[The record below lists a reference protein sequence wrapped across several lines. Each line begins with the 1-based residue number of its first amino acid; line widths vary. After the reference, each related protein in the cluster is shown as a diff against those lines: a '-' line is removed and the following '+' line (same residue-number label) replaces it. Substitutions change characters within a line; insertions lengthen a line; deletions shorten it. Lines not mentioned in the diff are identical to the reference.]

1 MKFHIR
7 PWSPLL
13 ELICSTKAAAALR
26 NKISILFTIVLPLL
40 ASQAPAAIVG
50 PAGYTN
56 DFATQPAAA
65 DWATAIRGT
74 SATVILDAVGL
85 NTAAQTN
92 LAGGVTVQCASSNAS
107 PPSAAGST
115 VWSTSGYLQ
124 TRPTGNA
131 YTVLKAT
138 FVNNTGTNATHV
150 LISYDFAA
158 VLPTSEVAYG
168 HLVYYSLTGAASSWS
183 SLVTLQSTN
192 SAALSTNVALSAT
205 WTNGGTLY
213 LLWADDN
220 GTSSPDTANQIDNF
234 SLQVTAG
241 APVGGTTVAL
251 TAPANNSVFNLTDV
265 SSISLAATATNTG
278 GTITNVEFFQGATLL
293 GQDATAPYDFT
304 WSGLVTGSFILRAV
318 AADGTGLLTTS
329 APVNLTIISNLAPTV
344 TVTNP
349 ADGSSFGSTASIT
362 LEAAAADL
370 DGSVTNVEFY
380 QGGTLLGQD
389 AGSPYSFVWSGLV
402 AGNYALRAVV
412 VDNLG
417 ARGTSSVV
425 NVTVTNSAPLSVS
438 ITNPPASATFVAPAS
453 ITIQAAI
460 SGGINPVTNVN
471 FYGNSALVGSDASSP
486 FSLVWLGAGLGSNQ
500 LVVVATDDTGLSVT
514 SAPVS
519 LTVVPPGNLV
529 GPAGYTNAFGTL
541 PLATEWATLS
551 IAGANTNLYVFDEE
565 VNTNASIRAAAF
577 TTALTSAS
585 GSPPNS
591 FATAIWNSAGLNLQ
605 TRPTGNKY
613 TALMGK
619 FVNFS
624 GANATQLSISFLQTI
639 AGTANAEDS
648 GLGTQVYYSLTGLTN
663 SWTNLTSFNTTS
675 STAGSLTQSTNLAID
690 WPNGA
695 NLYLLWVDDNAAVG
709 TDVAYQIDNLSLQV
723 TAGNPLAFACTVT
736 APAHNVSFVSG
747 TTVTAAALP
756 VSGTAPY
763 TVQYFTNSG
772 VGNTVFAAAG
782 SSATPPYNLNLTGLT
797 PGTYNIYAVATDS
810 SGSPA
815 SMNSSTNTFFVAD
828 PITFVLTAPANN
840 ASITDTTPVT
850 GTATVSGGTAPYSV
864 QFFLDNVASG
874 APVVSSPYERNFGLL
889 FVGDHT
895 IKAVVT
901 DARGWVSNSLISTI
915 HITGAA
921 GVTLTPTNGTSFV
934 FGQTVSLVA
943 TPGGGTGPYTVV
955 FFTNNQAVGSL
966 SFAPYT
972 TNTGLLPVG
981 THTLY
986 ARVTDS
992 TAPTPQE
999 NNSTANTITILPN
1012 PLVVSLTAPTN
1023 GQGGN
1028 AGQVLALTATA
1039 SVSAPVTISSVEF
1052 FYDGASAGVD
1062 AIAPYSG
1069 SVASPPVGAHTVYAR
1084 ATDSLGRTTFTATN
1098 TVTLANDP
1106 LANDNFVNRFM
1117 LGTPAHET
1125 GANAGAGTESGE
1137 PTSTGGFFGTSWRA
1151 TLWWKWTA
1159 PVTTTVTID
1168 TIGSDFNTYLAVYTG
1183 TAVNGLSL
1191 VVRNDNAPGLA
1202 NVSLVTFTAQ
1212 AGTEYQIQ
1220 VGGVRTGNVTAT
1232 GNINFNLTV
1241 PPTVAITVPS
1251 EGAVFLTGSNIDV
1264 TATASSAV
1272 VAITNVSLYA
1282 GGSLV
1287 GSVTNSPY
1295 TFTVSNAPAGSNSL
1309 FAVATDSSSQVVT
1322 SAVVHVLVVN
1332 AGITIVSP
1340 VADAVFQSTNPI
1352 TATVVGL
1359 LPAGS
1364 ITNVSFFVDGQPIG
1378 QDGTAPFNA
1387 TWSNVTGGAHQLTAT
1402 GQDGLGNSYVA
1413 APVNFSLAEVQ
1424 IIVQSN
1430 AVWKY
1435 LDTGVDL
1442 GTGWVATNFNDSGWA
1457 SGPGQLG
1464 YGDGD
1469 EATLVG
1475 YGLDSSNKFVTT
1487 YFRHTFEVANASAYT
1502 NITARMLRDDGV
1514 VVYLNGTEIIRN
1526 NITSGAIDYLTLASS
1541 SASDDG
1547 TNWLTFS
1554 PNLFGLLRSGTNV
1567 LAAEIHQQTVASSDI
1582 TFALELSGTFNGVTA
1597 PLTAVITGP
1606 ANNAVISLLTTSNLV
1621 LTANASTVS
1630 GTVTNVEFFEGLNKL
1645 GEDANSPYSLIWSNL
1660 VVGSYTLRAVSAN
1673 DLGARATSAPV
1684 AIAIVSNIPPT
1695 VALTSPAGGSS
1706 FSVSTNITLVASV
1719 ADSDG
1724 TITNVSFYQG
1734 ATKLGEDTPGPGY
1747 SFVWSNLVLGNY
1759 SLTVVATDSSGASTT
1774 STPPV
1779 SVSVVANV
1787 LPAVSIT
1794 SPANGATFAAGSTVT
1809 INVTASDADGSVT
1822 NVAFYDGAT
1831 LLGSDPTAPYSI
1843 IVSGLAVGSHSL
1855 KAVAWD
1861 NLGATN
1867 TSATITVTVVSSA
1880 LTRGPYLLNGTTN
1893 GALVRWCS
1901 SLATDGYVRYGTNIN
1916 DLSSGAAELTVKT
1929 NHIVQVSGL
1938 QPNTTYYYS
1947 VGTSNSTI
1955 AAQTNFFFVTP
1966 PPIGTPQKTR
1976 IWVLGDAGTSGN
1988 ATGSSGNASQIA
2000 VRNAYNNY
2008 AATNA
2013 RADLILM
2020 LGDNA
2025 YNSGTDAEYQK
2036 GVFAIYTNN
2045 FCNTFT
2051 YACVG
2056 NHDTAQSTTAN
2067 EAIPMFNWFTTPKN
2081 GEVGGLPTGNN
2092 LYYSYDHANI
2102 HFVVLDSMVPA
2113 YRQIGSVMLSWLAN
2127 DLAATTQQWI
2137 IVYFHHPP
2145 YTKGTHNSDTET
2157 DLIQVRQNITPILE
2171 SYGVDLVL
2179 SGHSHVYERSFLVQG
2194 HTGMSGTFTNDN
2206 LVVGGSGDP
2215 LGTGAY
2221 QKTTTEGTVYAVS
2234 GSAGQAGGVT
2244 NIPVFYK
2251 SLGKLG
2257 SMVIEVTSNKLEAIF
2272 LTSTNSVE
2280 DRFSIVKSLTG
2291 NLPAAPTELLAVDL
2305 NASQINLAWT
2315 DNATNEAGF
2324 SLERSTD
2331 AINFSHVASLAANST
2346 NYSDTSLAVS
2356 TVYFYR
2362 LRSTNSS
2369 GHSEFSN
2376 VAADS
2381 TTGPVVIGTQPQSLT
2396 VVLGSAANFFVIAGG
2411 TAPLTYQWRFEGA
2424 DLPGETSATLTL
2436 NNVQYPNGGAY
2447 SVLIANPFGAVTSFI
2462 ASLTVAVPVVITQP
2476 PTNLVVLVGQS
2487 TAFNVTASGTPPFAY
2502 QWSKNGNDIG
2512 GGNSSTLVINNA
2524 QSGDQGDYQ
2533 VLVANLAGGLLSTNA
2548 TLTVLATNQ
2557 PIFLNAQMLTNGN
2570 FQLTLSGLIGQKYAI
2585 DRSLDLSGWTQ
2596 WFVITNQTGQVQ
2608 LTDTNAPGVNVRF
2621 YRGRL
2626 VLLP

>member
-1 MKFHIR
+1 MKINVC
-7 PWSPLL
+7 PQTSLL
-13 ELICSTKAAAALR
+13 ELICSSGAAVSLR
-26 NKISILFTIVLPLL
+26 NQIRLLFAIILPLL
-40 ASQAPAAIVG
+40 VGHAPGASVG
-50 PAGYTN
+50 PAGYSTN
-56 DFATQPAAA
+56 FTAQPAAA
-65 DWATAIRGT
+65 DWATVFWGT
-74 SATVILDAVGL
+74 SANAILNAASL
-85 NTAAQTN
+85 NTAVQTN
-92 LAGGVTVQCASSNAS
+92 LAGGIAAQCVSTNAN
-107 PPSAAGST
+107 PPSAANG
-115 VWSTSGYLQ
+115 VWSTTGYLQ

-131 YTVLKAT
+131 YTLLKAT
-138 FVNNTGTNATHV
+138 FVNNTGTNATSIS
-150 LISYDFAA
+150 ISYDFSA
-158 VLPTSEVAYG
+158 VSPLGEVVFG
-168 HLVYYSLTGAASSWS
+168 HLVYYSLTGLANSWS
-183 SLVTLQSTN
+183 NLATLQSTN
-192 SAALSTNVALSAT
+192 SGALSTNVTLSST

-213 LLWADDN
+213 LLFADDN
-220 GTSSPDTANQIDNF
+220 GASSPDTANQISNF
-234 SLQVTAG
+234 SLQVTTG
-241 APVGGTTVAL
+241 TPVEGTTVAF
-251 TAPANNSVFNLTDV
+251 TSPANNSVFNLTAV
-265 SSISLAATATNTG
+265 SSIALAATATNVSATVTNIEFYQ
-278 GTITNVEFFQGATLL
+278 GTTKL
-293 GQDATAPYDFT
+293 GEDLTAPYAFN
-304 WSGLVTGSFILRAV
+304 WSGMATGAYALRVV
-318 AADGTGLLTTS
+318 ASDDTGLRGTS
-329 APVNLTIISNLAPTV
+329 APVSITVISNYSPTISL
-344 TVTNP
+344 TNP
-349 ADGSSFGSTASIT
+349 ANGSSFGSSGSVT
-362 LEAAAADL
+362 LGADAADS

-380 QGGTLLGQD
+380 QGSTLLGQD
-389 AGSPYSFVWSGLV
+389 ASSPYSFVWSGLV
-402 AGNYALRAVV
+402 AGGYTLRAVA
-412 VDNLG
+412 VDNQG
-417 ARGTSSVV
+417 ARDTSSVV
-425 NVTVTNSAPLSVS
+425 NVTVTNNAALVVT
-438 ITNPPASATFVAPAS
+438 ITNPPDNAIFVSPAS
-453 ITIQAAI
+453 ITIQASI

-471 FYGNSALVGSDASSP
+471 FYGNSVLVGSDATSP
-486 FSLVWLGAGLGSNQ
+486 FSFIWSGASLGSNQ
-500 LVVVATDDTGLSVT
+500 LVAVATDNTGLSVT

-519 LTVVPPGNLV
+519 IAVVPPGNLV
-529 GPAGYTNAFGTL
+529 GSAGYSNAFGSI
-541 PLATEWATLS
+541 PLVTEWATLS
-551 IAGANTNLYVFDEE
+551 FAGPNDNVYVLAQE
-565 VNTNASIRAAAF
+565 VNTNTSINAATF
-577 TTALTSAS
+577 TTALTSAA
-585 GSPPNS
+585 GSLPSS
-591 FATAIWNSAGLNLQ
+591 FATAVWNSTGLNLQ

-624 GANATQLSISFLQTI
+624 GTNATQLSISFLQTI
-639 AGTANAEDS
+639 AGTANPEDS

-663 SWTNLTSFNTTS
+663 SWTNLLSFNTTS
-675 STAGSLTQSTNLAID
+675 SAAGSLTQSTNLAID

-723 TAGNPLAFACTVT
+723 TAGIPLAFACTLT
-736 APAHNVSFVSG
+736 APAHNASFVSG
-747 TTVTAAALP
+747 TTVTAAALA

-772 VGNTVFAAAG
+772 AGNTVFAAAG
-782 SSATPPYNLNLTGLT
+782 SSVTAPYNLNLTGLT
-797 PGTYNIYAVATDS
+797 PGTYNIYALATDDS
-810 SGSPA
+810 VGPA
-815 SMNSSTNTFFVAD
+815 STNSLTNTFFVAD
-828 PITFVLTAPANN
+828 PITFELTAPANN
-840 ASITDTTPVT
+840 ASISDITPVT
-850 GTATVSGGTAPYSV
+850 GTATVSGGMASYSV

-874 APVVSSPYERNFGLL
+874 APVVSPPYERNFGLL

-901 DARGWVSNSLISTI
+901 DTRGWVSNSLVSTV

-921 GVTLTPTNGTSFV
+921 GVTLTPTNGAAFV

-955 FFTNNQAVGSL
+955 FYTNGQAVDSL
-966 SFAPYT
+966 SSTPYT

-986 ARVTDS
+986 AHVTDS
-992 TAPTPQE
+992 TAPTPQQ
-999 NNSTANTITILPN
+999 NNSVTNTITILPN

-1023 GQGGN
+1023 GQSGN
-1028 AGQVLALTATA
+1028 AGQALALTATA

-1062 AIAPYSG
+1062 ATAPYSG
-1069 SVASPPVGAHTVYAR
+1069 SVSSPTVGAHTVYAR
-1084 ATDSLGRTTFTATN
+1084 ATDSLGRTSYMATN
-1098 TVTLANDP
+1098 TVTLANNP
-1106 LANDNFVNRFM
+1106 LANDDFVNRFT
-1117 LGTPAHET
+1117 LGTPAHVT

-1137 PTSTGGFFGTSWRA
+1137 PTSSFINSVFTQWGR

-1159 PVTTTVTID
+1159 PVTTIVTID

-1183 TAVNGLSL
+1183 SAVNGMT
-1191 VVRNDNAPGLA
+1191 VIAQNNNASGLP

-1220 VGGVRTGNVTAT
+1220 VGGVRSGGVTAT
-1232 GNINFNLTV
+1232 GNINLNLILPSTV
-1241 PPTVAITVPS
+1241 VITTPA

-1264 TATASSAV
+1264 TVTASSAAG
-1272 VAITNVSLYA
+1272 AITNVALYA
-1282 GGSLV
+1282 GGTLV
-1287 GSVTNSPY
+1287 DSVTNAPY
-1295 TFTVSNAPAGSNSL
+1295 TFAVSNAPAGSNSL
-1309 FAVATDSSSQVVT
+1309 FAVAMDSSSQVVT
-1322 SAVVHVLVVN
+1322 SAVVHVLVVH

-1340 VADAVFQSTNPI
+1340 VGDTAFQSTNPI

-1364 ITNVSFFVDGQPIG
+1364 ITNVSFFVDGQSIG

-1387 TWSNVTGGAHQLTAT
+1387 TWSNVTSGAHQLTAT
-1402 GQDGLGNSYVA
+1402 GQDGSGNSYVA
-1413 APVNFSLAEVQ
+1413 APVNFSVAELQ

-1442 GTGWVATNFNDSGWA
+1442 GTGWVAPNFNDSSWA
-1457 SGPGQLG
+1457 SGPGQFG

-1475 YGLDSSNKFVTT
+1475 YGLDPSNKFVTT
-1487 YFRHTFEVANASAYT
+1487 YFRHTFEVANASPYS
-1502 NITARMLRDDGV
+1502 NIKVRILRDDGV

-1526 NITSGAIDYLTLASS
+1526 NIASGIIDYLTLATN
-1541 SASDDG
+1541 ATDDG
-1547 TNWLTFS
+1547 ENWLIF
-1554 PNLFGLLRSGTNV
+1554 NLNLAGVLVNGSNV
-1567 LAAEIHQQTVASSDI
+1567 LAAEIHQSSEISSDI
-1582 TFALELSGTFNGVTA
+1582 TFAFELSGISTGVSA
-1597 PLTAVITGP
+1597 PLTAVLTAP
-1606 ANNAVISLLTTSNLV
+1606 ANNVLISLLNTSNLV

-1645 GEDANSPYSLIWSNL
+1645 GEDTSSPYGITWSNL
-1660 VVGSYTLRAVSAN
+1660 VIGSYTLRAVSAN

-1684 AIAIVSNIPPT
+1684 AITIVSNIPPT

-1706 FSVSTNITLVASV
+1706 FSVSTNITLVVSA
-1719 ADSDG
+1719 ADTDG
-1724 TITNVSFYQG
+1724 TITSVSFYQG
-1734 ATKLGEDTPGPGY
+1734 TTKLGEDTTGPGY
-1747 SFVWSNLVLGNY
+1747 SFVWSNLVLGSY
-1759 SLTVVATDSSGASTT
+1759 SLTIVATDSSGASTT

-1779 SVSVVANV
+1779 SVSVVANL

-1794 SPANGATFAAGSTVT
+1794 SPSNGAAFAPGSTVT

-1822 NVAFYDGAT
+1822 NVAFYDGAI
-1831 LLGSDPTAPYSI
+1831 LLGSDSAAPYSI
-1843 IVSGLAVGSHSL
+1843 NVAGLAVGSHPF

-1861 NLGATN
+1861 NLGATTN
-1867 TSATITVTVVSSA
+1867 STTVTINVTSST

-1901 SLATDGYVRYGTNIN
+1901 SLPTDGYVRYGTNIN
-1916 DLSSGAAELTVKT
+1916 DLSSGASEVTGKT
-1929 NHIVQVSGL
+1929 NHIVQLTGL

-1947 VGTSNSTI
+1947 VGTSNTTI

-1988 ATGSSGNASQIA
+1988 SSGSSVNAGQIA
-2000 VRNAYNNY
+2000 VRNAYNTY

-2036 GVFAIYTNN
+2036 GVFSIYTNN

-2102 HFVVLDSMVPA
+2102 HFVVLDSMA
-2113 YRQIGSVMLSWLAN
+2113 ASYRQIGSPMLNWLAN

-2145 YTKGTHNSDTET
+2145 YTKGTHNSDTEA

-2194 HTGMSGTFTNDN
+2194 HTGLSGTFTNDN

-2221 QKTTTEGTVYAVS
+2221 QKNSSEGTVYAVS
-2234 GSAGQAGGVT
+2234 GSAGQAGSVT
-2244 NIPVFYK
+2244 SIPVFYK

-2257 SMVIEVTSNKLEAIF
+2257 SMVIEVSSNKLEAIF

-2280 DRFSIVKSLTG
+2280 DRFAIVKNLTG
-2291 NLPAAPTELLAVDL
+2291 NLPAAPTELVAVDL
-2305 NASQINLAWT
+2305 DASQINLAWT

-2331 AINFSHVASLAANST
+2331 AVSFTQIAMLSANTT
-2346 NYSDTSLAVS
+2346 NYSDTGLTAS
-2356 TVYFYR
+2356 TLYFYR
-2362 LRSTNSS
+2362 VRSTNSS

-2376 VAADS
+2376 IAAAS
-2381 TTGPVVIGTQPQSLT
+2381 TPGPVVIGTQPQNLT
-2396 VVLGSAANFFVIAGG
+2396 VALGSAANFSVITGG
-2411 TAPLTYQWRFEGA
+2411 TAPLSYQWRFEGV
-2424 DLPGETSATLTL
+2424 DLPGETGPSLALV
-2436 NNVQYPNGGAY
+2436 NVQYPNGGAY
-2447 SVLIANPFGAVTSFI
+2447 SVRIANSFGAVTS
-2462 ASLTVAVPVVITQP
+2462 AVATLTVVVPVVITQP

-2487 TAFNVTASGTPPFAY
+2487 AAFSVTAGGAPPFTY
-2502 QWSKNGNDIG
+2502 QWSKNGTDIV

-2524 QSGDQGDYQ
+2524 QSDDQGDYQ
-2533 VLVANLAGGLLSTNA
+2533 VLVANLAGGVPSTNA

-2557 PIFLNAQMLTNGN
+2557 PILLNAQMLTNGN
-2570 FQLTLSGLIGQKYAI
+2570 FQLTLSGVIGQKYAI

-2596 WFVITNQTGQVQ
+2596 WLVITNQTGQVQ
-2608 LTDTNAPGVNVRF
+2608 LTDTNVPGVNVHF

>member
-1 MKFHIR
+1 MKFHMR
-7 PWSPLL
+7 PWSSLL
-13 ELICSTKAAAALR
+13 ELICSTAAAASLR
-26 NKISILFTIVLPLL
+26 NQIWILVVIVLPILVGR
-40 ASQAPAAIVG
+40 APAASVG
-50 PAGYTN
+50 PAGYTTN
-56 DFATQPAAA
+56 FTAQPVAA
-65 DWATAIRGT
+65 DWATVSWGT
-74 SATVILDAVGL
+74 AATAILDAASL
-85 NTAAQTN
+85 NTAVQTN
-92 LAGGVTVQCASSNAS
+92 LAGGIAAQCVSSNAN
-107 PPSAAGST
+107 PPSATASG

-124 TRPTGNA
+124 TRPTGNG
-131 YTVLKAT
+131 YTLLKAT
-138 FVNNTGTNATHV
+138 FVNNTGTNATSIS
-150 LISYDFAA
+150 ISYDFSA
-158 VLPTSEVAYG
+158 VSPLGEVAFG
-168 HLVYYSLTGAASSWS
+168 HLVYYSLTGLANSWS
-183 SLVTLQSTN
+183 NLATLQSTN
-192 SAALSTNVALSAT
+192 SAALSTNVTLSST

-213 LLWADDN
+213 LLFADDN
-220 GTSSPDTANQIDNF
+220 GASSPDTANQIDNF

-251 TAPANNSVFNLTDV
+251 TAPANNSVFNLAAV
-265 SSISLAATATNTG
+265 SSIALAATATNTSANV
-278 GTITNVEFFQGATLL
+278 TNVEFYQGTTKL
-293 GQDATAPYDFT
+293 GEDLTAPYTFN
-304 WSGLVTGSFILRAV
+304 WSGMVTGAYTLRAV
-318 AADGTGLLTTS
+318 ASDDTGLRATS
-329 APVNLTIISNLAPTV
+329 APVNLTVISNYSPTV
-344 TVTNP
+344 TLTNP
-349 ADGSSFGSTASIT
+349 ADGSSFGSGGSLT
-362 LEAAAADL
+362 LGADAVDS

-380 QGGTLLGQD
+380 QGSTLLGQD
-389 AGSPYSFVWSGLV
+389 ASSPYSFVWSGLV
-402 AGNYALRAVV
+402 AGGYTLRAVS
-412 VDNLG
+412 VDNQG
-417 ARGTSSVV
+417 ARGTSAVV
-425 NVTVTNSAPLSVS
+425 NITVTNNAALVVT
-438 ITNPPASATFVAPAS
+438 ITNPPANAFFVSPAS
-453 ITIQAAI
+453 ITIQASI

-471 FYGNSALVGSDASSP
+471 FYGNSVLVGSDATSP
-486 FSLVWLGAGLGSNQ
+486 FSFVWSGASLGSNQ
-500 LVVVATDDTGLSVT
+500 LVAVATDNTGLSVT
-514 SAPVS
+514 SAPVNI
-519 LTVVPPGNLV
+519 TVVPPGNLV
-529 GPAGYTNAFGTL
+529 GPAGYSNAFGSI
-541 PLATEWATLS
+541 PLVTEWATMS
-551 IAGANTNLYVFDEE
+551 FAGSNDNVYAFAQE
-565 VNTNASIRAAAF
+565 VNTNASINAAAF
-577 TTALTSAS
+577 TTALTSAA
-585 GSPPNS
+585 GSPPGS
-591 FATAIWNSAGLNLQ
+591 FATAVWNSTGLNLQ

-624 GANATQLSISFLQTI
+624 GTNATQLSISFLQTI

-723 TAGNPLAFACTVT
+723 TAGNPLTFACTVT
-736 APAHNVSFVSG
+736 APAHNAAFVSG
-747 TTVTAAALP
+747 TTVTTTALA

-772 VGNTVFAAAG
+772 AGNTIFAAAG
-782 SSATPPYNLNLTGLT
+782 SSATAPYSLNLTGLT

-810 SGSPA
+810 AGSPA
-815 SMNSSTNTFFVAD
+815 STNSMTNTFFVAD
-828 PITFVLTAPANN
+828 PITFALTAPANN
-840 ASITDTTPVT
+840 ASISDTTPVT
-850 GTATVSGGTAPYSV
+850 GTATVFGGTAPYSV

-889 FVGDHT
+889 FPGDHT

-901 DARGWVSNSLISTI
+901 DARGWVSNSLINTI

-921 GVTLTPTNGTSFV
+921 GVTLTPTNGASFV

-943 TPGGGTGPYTVV
+943 TPGGGTGPYTVA
-955 FFTNNQAVGSL
+955 FYTNNQAVGSL
-966 SFAPYT
+966 SSAPYT

-986 ARVTDS
+986 AHVTDS
-992 TAPTPQE
+992 SAPTPQQ
-999 NNSTANTITILPN
+999 NNSTTNTITILPN

-1028 AGQVLALTATA
+1028 AGQALALTATA
-1039 SVSAPVTISSVEF
+1039 SVSAPLTISSVEF

-1069 SVASPPVGAHTVYAR
+1069 SVASPTAGAHTVYAR
-1084 ATDSLGRTTFTATN
+1084 ATDSLGRTSYTATN
-1098 TVTLANDP
+1098 TVTLVNNP
-1106 LANDNFVNRFM
+1106 LANDDFVNRFT
-1117 LGTPAHET
+1117 LGTPAHVT
-1125 GANAGAGTESGE
+1125 GANAGAGTQSGE
-1137 PTSTGGFFGTSWRA
+1137 PTSSFINSVFTQWVR

-1183 TAVNGLSL
+1183 TAVNGLTAIAQ
-1191 VVRNDNAPGLA
+1191 NDNAPGFA

-1220 VGGVRTGNVTAT
+1220 VGGVRFSTTT
-1232 GNINFNLTV
+1232 GNINLNLTV
-1241 PPTVAITVPS
+1241 PSTVAITAPA

-1264 TATASSAV
+1264 TATASSAAG
-1272 VAITNVSLYA
+1272 AITNVSLYA
-1282 GGSLV
+1282 GGTLV
-1287 GSVTNSPY
+1287 GSVTNAPY
-1295 TFTVSNAPAGSNSL
+1295 TFAVSNAPAGSNSL

-1322 SAVVHVLVVN
+1322 STVVYVLVVN

-1340 VADAVFQSTNPI
+1340 AADTAFQSTNPI

-1413 APVNFSLAEVQ
+1413 APVNFSVAEVQ

-1469 EATLVG
+1469 EATVVG
-1475 YGLDSSNKFVTT
+1475 YGPDPNNKFVTT

-1514 VVYLNGTEIIRN
+1514 VVYLNGTEIIRD
-1526 NITSGAIDYLTLASS
+1526 NITSGAINYLTFATV
-1541 SASDDG
+1541 SAPDDG
-1547 TNWLTFS
+1547 TNWLTF
-1554 PNLFGLLRSGTNV
+1554 NLNLSGLLRNGTNV
-1567 LAAEIHQQTVASSDI
+1567 LAAEIHQQSLISSDI
-1582 TFALELSGTFNGVTA
+1582 SFAFELSGTFSGVSA
-1597 PLTAVITGP
+1597 PLTAVLTAP
-1606 ANNAVISLLTTSNLV
+1606 ANNAVISLLNTSSLV

-1645 GEDANSPYSLIWSNL
+1645 GQDTNSPYSLIWSNL
-1660 VVGSYTLRAVSAN
+1660 VVGSYNLRAVSAN

-1684 AIAIVSNIPPT
+1684 AITIVSNIPPT
-1695 VALTSPAGGSS
+1695 VALTSPGSGSS
-1706 FSVSTNITLVASV
+1706 FSVNSNITLAASA

-1734 ATKLGEDTPGPGY
+1734 TTKLGEDTTGPGY

-1794 SPANGATFAAGSTVT
+1794 SPANGATVAAGSSVT

-1831 LLGSDPTAPYSI
+1831 LLGSDTTAPYSI
-1843 IVSGLAVGSHSL
+1843 IVPGLTVGSHPL

-1867 TSATITVTVVSSA
+1867 TSATTTVNVVSSA

-1929 NHIVQVSGL
+1929 NHIVQLTGL

-2000 VRNAYNNY
+2000 VRNAYNTY

-2025 YNSGTDAEYQK
+2025 YNTGSDAEYQK

-2056 NHDTAQSTTAN
+2056 NHDTAQSTTAS
-2067 EAIPMFNWFTTPKN
+2067 ESIPMFNWFTTPKN

-2102 HFVVLDSMVPA
+2102 HFVVLDSMA
-2113 YRQIGSVMLSWLAN
+2113 ASYRQIGSPMLNWLAL
-2127 DLAATTQQWI
+2127 DLGATHQQWI

-2145 YTKGTHNSDTET
+2145 YTRGTHNSDTEA

-2194 HTGMSGTFTNDN
+2194 HTGLSGTFTNDN
-2206 LVVGGSGDP
+2206 LVLGGSGDP

-2221 QKTTTEGTVYAVS
+2221 QKTSPEGTVYAVS
-2234 GSAGQAGGVT
+2234 GSAGQAGGAT

-2280 DRFSIVKSLTG
+2280 DRFSIVKNLTG
-2291 NLPAAPTELLAVDL
+2291 NLPAAPTELVAVDL

-2331 AINFSHVASLAANST
+2331 AVSFSHVASLAANST
-2346 NYSDTSLAVS
+2346 NYSDTGLAAS

-2381 TTGPVVIGTQPQSLT
+2381 TTGPVVIGAQPQSLT
-2396 VVLGSAANFFVIAGG
+2396 VVLGSAANFSVIAGG
-2411 TAPLTYQWRFEGA
+2411 TAPLNYQWRFEGA
-2424 DLPGETSATLTL
+2424 DLPGETGPSLALV
-2436 NNVQYPNGGAY
+2436 NVQYPNGGAY
-2447 SVLIANPFGAVTSFI
+2447 SVRIANSFGAVTSSI
-2462 ASLTVAVPVVITQP
+2462 ATLTVAVPVVLTQP
-2476 PTNLVVLVGQS
+2476 PTNPVVLAGQAA
-2487 TAFNVTASGTPPFAY
+2487 AFSVTASGTAPFTY
-2502 QWSKNGNDIG
+2502 QWSKNGNDIV

-2533 VLVANLAGGLLSTNA
+2533 VLVANLAGGVPSTNA

-2557 PIFLNAQMLTNGN
+2557 PVFLNAQMLTNGN
-2570 FQLTLSGLIGQKYAI
+2570 FQLTLSGVIGQKYAI

-2596 WFVITNQTGQVQ
+2596 WLVITNQTGQVQ